1 VRDGGAVI
9 GARELCEA
17 FRLHRRL
24 LAAAAGRVLGGHDDV
39 DDLLQ
44 DVFVEALRGVHAVRE
59 AAALRAWLVRVT
71 VRAALRRRG
80 AGLVGGRRRAQVFV
94 GIDDAPAAAQVVDP
108 RASAHDLALLRD
120 LGELMA
126 RIPADRSRPWAMRTL
141 DGEPIED
148 IAVRCGC
155 SRTTVKRRIAE
166 VQGILD
172 AALAEPPGRHAA

>member
-1 VRDGGAVI
+1 MI

-24 LAAAAGRVLGGHDDV
+24 LAAAAGRVLGGYDEV

-44 DVFVEALRGVHAVRE
+44 DVFLEALRGVHAVRE
-59 AAALRAWLVRVT
+59 TAALRAWLVRVT

-80 AGLVGGRRRAQVFV
+80 AALVGGRRRAQVFV
-94 GIDDAPAAAQVVDP
+94 GIDDAAAEEVVDP

-120 LGELMA
+120 LGQLMA
-126 RIPADRSRPWAMRTL
+126 RIPAERSRPWAMRTL

-172 AALAEPPGRHAA
+172 AALAERPGRHAA

>member
-1 VRDGGAVI
+1 VRHGEAVI
-9 GARELCEA
+9 GPLELCES
-17 FRLHRRL
+17 FRRHRRL
-24 LAAAAGRVLGGHDDV
+24 LAGAAGRVLGGHDEV

-59 AAALRAWLVRVT
+59 PGALRAWLVRVT

-80 AGLVGGRRRAQVFV
+80 AGGGGRRAGSLFV
-94 GIDDAPAAAQVVDP
+94 GIDDAADVVDP
-108 RASAHDLALLRD
+108 RASAHDLALLHD
-120 LGELMA
+120 LVQVMA
-126 RIPADRSRPWAMRTL
+126 AIPAERRRPWDMRTL

-148 IAVRCGC
+148 IAERCGC

-166 VQGILD
+166 VQGILN